1 LILERGFCYAS
12 LAMNPMMRILQIN
25 SGEGWSGGQYQVLLL
40 SRGLH
45 ERGHHVV
52 VACPPGSAL
61 AQKASKEGL
70 IVETVPMRGQ
80 WDLRAVFRLRE
91 IMKRHRIEIV
101 NTHKPKPHT
110 LALLAAIT
118 AQVPVVVATRRV
130 SFPLRRHPFRWAKWV
145 AGVDKIIAVA
155 RSVEESLIRS
165 GVPAEKVV
173 TIYGAIDL
181 NRFRPAAPDPALQAE
196 LGIEEGT
203 WIVGKVADYRPW
215 KGYGVYLEAAS
226 MVLKEEPRVRFLAI
240 GGKSDYFNEMQ
251 AQARRLSIENQVT
264 FTGFRDDV
272 ERFYPLMNVSVN
284 CSTAG
289 EGLPGVLRE
298 SLAMEVPVVA
308 TDVGGNR
315 EVVIDDQTGR
325 LIPPNDPGALARAI
339 LDLLSDRE
347 TALRLGR
354 KGRSFVE
361 HNFSVETM
369 VAGTE
374 ALYQTLVAA

>member
-1 LILERGFCYAS
+1 
-12 LAMNPMMRILQIN
+12 MNRPLRILQIN

-40 SRGLH
+40 SKGLQ

-52 VACPPGSAL
+52 VVSPPRSAL
-61 AQKASKEGL
+61 SEKASKEGL
-70 IVETVPMRGQ
+70 RVEPVPMRGQ
-80 WDLRAVFRLRE
+80 WDLKAVLRLRR
-91 IMKRHRIEIV
+91 IMKRHRIEIL

-110 LALLAAIT
+110 LALMAAIT

-181 NRFRPAAPDPALQAE
+181 KRFRPASPDPALRKE
-196 LGIEEGT
+196 LGIDDQT

-215 KGYGVYLEAAS
+215 KGYGVFLEAAS
-226 MVLKEEPRVRFLAI
+226 MILKEEPRVRFLAI
-240 GGKSDYFNEMQ
+240 GGRSDYFSEMQ
-251 AQARRLSIENQVT
+251 TQARRLSIEKQVT

-284 CSTAG
+284 CATAG

-298 SLAMEVPVVA
+298 SLAMEIPVVA
-308 TDVGGNR
+308 ADVGGNR
-315 EVVIDDQTGR
+315 EVVIDGRTGR
-325 LIPPNDPGALARAI
+325 LIPARDPAALARAI
-339 LDLLSDRE
+339 LDLLRNRE
-347 TALRLGR
+347 TARRFGR
-354 KGRSFVE
+354 QGRNFVE
-361 HNFSVETM
+361 KHFSIEAM
-369 VAGTE
+369 VTQTE
-374 ALYQTLVAA
+374 ALYQNLLRPQ